1 MEGRFSGTLQGL
13 LTVEDVA
20 QRLQLAP
27 YTIRKWVRLGRLP
40 AVRLGEHRIRFMP
53 DVIERWVREQR
64 I

>member
-1 MEGRFSGTLQGL
+1 MSVQEGL

-20 QRLQLAP
+20 RRLRLAP

-40 AVRLGEHRIRFMP
+40 AVRLGDRRIRFMSEAV
-53 DVIERWVREQR
+53 DRWVREQR